1 MPLINCPDCGTE
13 VSDAAPNCPKCNR
26 PIAKAE
32 RSKLWPWVG
41 VMVALFVYPFVV
53 WIVFEVVQTVTEG
66 LGLPEWFPGL
76 ALLLLLIA
84 FPIVLILVWRRTRS
98 GIGTAGS

>member
-26 PIAKAE
+26 PIAE

-41 VMVALFVYPFVV
+41 VIVAFFTYPFVAF
-53 WIVFEVVQTVTEG
+53 IVLEIVDVMVGRQF
-66 LGLPEWFPGL
+66 LPEWVFQPAVALVMVGFVAAL
-76 ALLLLLIA
+76 ALGWWIGQR
-84 FPIVLILVWRRTRS
+84 FRS
-98 GIGTAGS
+98 R

>member
-32 RSKLWPWVG
+32 RSKLWPWLG
-41 VMVALFVYPFVV
+41 VMVAFFIYPQVAFGVLEAV
-53 WIVFEVVQTVTEG
+53 DVLSGI
-66 LGLPEWFPGL
+66 LGLPEWVWQPAFVLVMVGFVAAL
-76 ALLLLLIA
+76 ALG
-84 FPIVLILVWRRTRS
+84 WRIGQRFRS
-98 GIGTAGS
+98 R